1 MVLKRWATI
10 CFPKEICN
18 KCLKIKTKRKLFK
31 DQCPL
36 FLKRCFM
43 ILPFHIRSKFTFL
56 RFIFLGPDT
65 FCTNT
70 ILDGIKPC
78 NFFQIF
84 FQIKNEGYLQ
94 HLQPVEPHEARP
106 GPDQDQAEIQH
117 QSSGGEIDPY
127 DLFCSEKI
135 WEKERDS
142 FAHCSKYVLKHAG
155 IMYWRHLEISSMQFM
170 MTAHIFLDSVLSSMD
185 ILRIGKECKKNKNC
199 FLFWS
204 GETWLAI
211 SCVMLHSF
219 QSVTY
224 WSNDAIW

>member
-1 MVLKRWATI
+1 
-10 CFPKEICN
+10 
-18 KCLKIKTKRKLFK
+18 
-31 DQCPL
+31 
-36 FLKRCFM
+36 M

-65 FCTNT
+65 SYTNT

-78 NFFQIF
+78 NFFQMF
-84 FQIKNEGYLQ
+84 FQIKNEQWAPLASATYRTPWGS
-94 HLQPVEPHEARP
+94 HRCRS
-106 GPDQDQAEIQH
+106 G
-117 QSSGGEIDPY
+117 SSWNTASVLWWRRI
-127 DLFCSEKI
+127 DLFCSK
-135 WEKERDS
+135 KE
-142 FAHCSKYVLKHAG
+142 SKYIIRKRGVLFWF
-155 IMYWRHLEISSMQFM
+155 MYWRHLEISSMQFM